1 MDGELILR
9 AFAMVAWQVGPSIDV
24 AQTDIVPQPVQ
35 NPQLT
40 RTMPLTYESFTFT
53 PLLFAIAPP
62 TLLSLNYFSPQIR
75 APRD

>member
-35 NPQLT
+35 NPQLARQCHLHIKT
-40 RTMPLTYESFTFT
+40 S
-53 PLLFAIAPP
+53 LLPP
-62 TLLSLNYFSPQIR
+62 CCLQLRLLYYYL
-75 APRD
+75 